1 MSVRMNFGNLKYA
14 IGSSR
19 AMKLSKREGPSINNE
34 STSTINLN
42 TKSNVENLI
51 SKKKPQVKT
60 KNEKSEKVIESN
72 IASIK
77 GIPLATKTTKTISKI
92 NFITQGDRS
101 KLKETINLN
110 SNSSLNSPYVSNS
123 HRNSNSLS
131 RKGADSRTNSAN
143 HQKTSSEV
151 PKGIILGSNNFSNAN
166 EDYSSNMQLKENSIP
181 KRNMTKNMT
190 MNMNINAANVNDKK
204 NFLGRSKY
212 IIGTAIDSYNNTSNT
227 FNREK
232 ENSFENVE
240 LDMKMNI
247 TNSNKFHRNV
257 FKSVE
262 RKNDNFSFKVLN
274 SDIKENNYIRNT
286 HNKTEDDRMF
296 IEKLNKN
303 QKESYRKNLT
313 DEKNYDAYNS
323 NTKMI
328 NFTNSNFYYT
338 EQIVMN
344 KELTKTVEILKT
356 YIKTI
361 QDVAENKKKEYESN
375 LKIKDE
381 ELKKLKVLNLKILQ
395 FNHKYIRMKIMQ

>member
-19 AMKLSKREGPSINNE
+19 AMKLSKRDGPSISNE

-51 SKKKPQVKT
+51 SKKNNQIKP
-60 KNEKSEKVIESN
+60 KNEKSEKVLESN

-77 GIPLATKTTKTISKI
+77 AIPVATKTTKTISKI
-92 NFITQGDRS
+92 QFVTQTDRL
-101 KLKETINLN
+101 KVKETINLN

-123 HRNSNSLS
+123 HRNSNSLT
-131 RKGADSRTNSAN
+131 RKPAESRTNSAK
-143 HQKTSSEV
+143 HQKTSSEI
-151 PKGIILGSNNFSNAN
+151 PNSINMASNNYSNAN
-166 EDYSSNMQLKENSIP
+166 DDYNSNLNLRENSIP
-181 KRNMTKNMT
+181 KREVNIRNMT
-190 MNMNINAANVNDKK
+190 MNMNVASSNVKK
-204 NFLGRSKY
+204 NIINRSKY
-212 IIGTAIDSYNNTSNT
+212 IVGTANDSYNNSSNN
-227 FNREK
+227 FNLDR
-232 ENSFENVE
+232 ENSFENAE
-240 LDMKMNI
+240 LDLKMNI
-247 TNSNKFHRNV
+247 INANKIHRNV

-274 SDIKENNYIRNT
+274 SERKENTKFIRNIST
-286 HNKTEDDRMF
+286 KTEDDRMI
-296 IEKLNKN
+296 IEKSNKN
-303 QKESYRKNLT
+303 KKESYRKNLY
-313 DEKNYDAYNS
+313 DEKNYDDYNS

-328 NFTNSNFYYT
+328 NLTDSNFNFN

-361 QDVAENKKKEYESN
+361 QNVAENKKKEFERN

-381 ELKKLKVLNLKILQ
+381 DLKKLKVLNSKKII
-395 FNHKYIRMKIMQ
+395 NKN